1 MVHLLLGHQKI
12 LGHRIHEL
20 KQAVE
25 ERHTLNPALND
36 RSLNKTKAAVLK
48 SGKSEF
54 EFSLL
59 HLFTLLLSLDDMKFS
74 VSQLHL

>member
-20 KQAVE
+20 KQALG

-36 RSLNKTKAAVLK
+36 RSLNKAKAGVLK
-48 SGKSEF
+48 LGKSEF

-59 HLFTLLLSLDDMKFS
+59 LLLDDMKFS

>member
-20 KQAVE
+20 KQALE

-36 RSLNKTKAAVLK
+36 RNLNKAKAGVLK
-48 SGKSEF
+48 LGKSEF
-54 EFSLL
+54 EFPT
-59 HLFTLLLSLDDMKFS
+59 FTLLLLLDDMKFS